1 MASARRTASFLRN
14 AIDARRWYAAHTLP
28 HREASAEAQLS
39 FQSFETFLPAH
50 MKTVRHAR
58 RFTTK
63 RAPFFPR
70 YLFVRLNLARERW
83 RAVNGTAGVAS
94 LIMEGDLPKPV
105 PAGVVES
112 LLAIADASGLLSFAP
127 LIRPGQN
134 VRILTGP
141 FAERVGRLIEADDQ
155 DRVQVLL
162 DAMGASVVVRA
173 TGEALAPVA

>member
-1 MASARRTASFLRN
+1 
-14 AIDARRWYAAHTLP
+14 
-28 HREASAEAQLS
+28 
-39 FQSFETFLPAH
+39 
-50 MKTVRHAR
+50 
-58 RFTTK
+58 
-63 RAPFFPR
+63 
-70 YLFVRLNLARERW
+70 
-83 RAVNGTAGVAS
+83 
-94 LIMEGDLPKPV
+94 V